1 MIQITRMGALLLIAI
16 VLGFGAVPAVQA
28 QGTADLALAKT
39 LQADGP
45 FFAGDPVVW
54 ILTLANLGPDDA
66 TNVAVTEDL
75 SGLGEYTLGDPDA
88 SDGTTYTDPVWSV
101 PALASGS
108 SVTLTLTT
116 TLASDGEKTNG
127 AAITAADQED
137 PNGENNEVSVSTGV
151 SPSITA
157 EIEVKPETLNLGSRG
172 VFTVFIRFGEDYPLG
187 EIELEKESLLCNG
200 ATPKKIHVNQKDGGT
215 LMAKFRRQDLKVA
228 EPDTEPGEDA
238 TTDEEAPDGEETLTI
253 TCEGTILAG
262 GETVKFTGSDTVRVT
277 GEKKKG
283 LDALIAGFLDTVLPV
298 DDETE
303 DAADEDATTSTAT
316 PTPGQKPALNRGQ
329 LKKGAGDGTCTGDC
343 SVAETPG
350 SQGNG
355 KKSGTADDDS
365 VTGSQGNGKKAGTS
379 DDSTVT
385 GSQGKGNQGNGNG
398 QGNDNRPEK
407 ENSNGRK

>member
-101 PALASGS
+101 PVLASGS

-215 LMAKFRRQDLKVA
+215 LMAKFRRQDLKVV

-238 TTDEEAPDGEETLTI
+238 ATDEEATDGEGTLTI
-253 TCEGTILAG
+253 TCEGTILSG
-262 GETVKFTGSDTVRVT
+262 EETVKFTGSDTVRVT

-283 LDALIAGFLDTVLPV
+283 LDAFLAGFLDTVLPV

-303 DAADEDATTSTAT
+303 DATDEDATTSTAT

-398 QGNDNRPEK
+398 QGNSNRPEK

>member
-1 MIQITRMGALLLIAI
+1 MIQITRMGALLLLAM
-16 VLGFGAVPAVQA
+16 VLGLGAVPAVQA
-28 QGTADLALAKT
+28 QGTADLALEKT

-45 FFAGDPVVW
+45 IFAGDPVVW
-54 ILTLANLGPDDA
+54 ILTLANLGPEDA

-101 PALASGS
+101 PVLAHGS

-116 TLASDGEKTNG
+116 TLASDGEKTNT

-137 PNGENNEVSVSTGV
+137 PNSENNEVSKSTGI

-172 VFTVFIRFGEDYPLG
+172 VFTVFITFGEDYPQG

-215 LMAKFRRQDLKVA
+215 LMAKFRRQDLKAA

-238 TTDEEAPDGEETLTI
+238 TTDEEATDGEGTLTI
-253 TCEGTILAG
+253 TCEGTILSG
-262 GETVKFTGSDTVRVT
+262 EETVKFTGSDTVRVT

-303 DAADEDATTSTAT
+303 DAADEDATTSTTT
-316 PTPGQKPALNRGQ
+316 PTPGQKPTLNRGQ
-329 LKKGAGDGTCTGDC
+329 LKKGTGDAACTGDC
-343 SVAETPG
+343 SAAETPG

-355 KKSGTADDDS
+355 KKSGAADDDS
-365 VTGSQGNGKKAGTS
+365 VTGSQGKN
-379 DDSTVT
+379 
-385 GSQGKGNQGNGNG
+385 NQGNGNG
-398 QGNDNRPEK
+398 NAADDGNGNGRGNNNKPDKEK
-407 ENSNGRK
+407 GNANGRK

>member
-1 MIQITRMGALLLIAI
+1 MKQITRIGALLLLAI
-16 VLGFGAVPAVQA
+16 VLGFGAVPVQA
-28 QGTADLALAKT
+28 QGTADLALEKT
-39 LQADGP
+39 LQTDGP

-101 PALASGS
+101 PMLASGS

-116 TLASDGEKTNG
+116 TLASDGEKTNQ

-137 PNGENNEVSVSTGV
+137 PNGENNEASKSTGV
-151 SPSITA
+151 GESFTA

-172 VFTVFIRFGEDYPLG
+172 IFTVFIRFGEDYPLG
-187 EIELEKESLLCNG
+187 EIELEEDDLLCNG

-215 LMAKFRRQDLKVA
+215 LMAKFRRQDLSVP

-238 TTDEEAPDGEETLTI
+238 ATDEEVTSGEETLTI

-283 LDALIAGFLDTVLPV
+283 LDAFLAGFLDTVLPV
-298 DDETE
+298 DDET
-303 DAADEDATTSTAT
+303 DDEAPGDTTTTGT
-316 PTPGQKPALNRGQ
+316 PTPLRDRERNRVQ
-329 LKKGAGDGTCTGDC
+329 LKDGDGDQDCTGDC
-343 SVAETPG
+343 PGCTGECGAAETPG
-350 SQGNG
+350 S
-355 KKSGTADDDS
+355 K
-365 VTGSQGNGKKAGTS
+365 GNGKKAGMS
-379 DDSTVT
+379 DDDTVT
-385 GSQGKGNQGNGNG
+385 GSQGTGNQGNGNG
-398 QGNDNRPEK
+398 QGNSNRPDKEK
-407 ENSNGRK
+407 GNANGRK